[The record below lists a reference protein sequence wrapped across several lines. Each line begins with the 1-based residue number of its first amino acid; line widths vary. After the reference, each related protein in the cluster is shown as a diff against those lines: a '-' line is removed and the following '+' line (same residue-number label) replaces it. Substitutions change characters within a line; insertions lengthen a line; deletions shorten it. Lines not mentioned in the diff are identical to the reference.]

1 MKNIKQELFN
11 FKRELPVDQEEV
23 YAIVENHIKAL
34 TFNSEMEVVS
44 SLSERLK
51 SYRFMDN
58 VRTLT
63 ESLEVEI
70 NEFQLV
76 YELKNLYKV
85 LERQN
90 AGMLYRQPLNV
101 ILETI
106 NLEDDSDR
114 MYKIANE
121 LALYDWISEIKA
133 FTVNLLNT
141 PEKKANLLSSGS
153 SDTIYTL
160 VESVEDGHI
169 ALVND
174 SWFLLNENKI
184 EKVTLESQIKDEATL
199 KTIRTIES
207 ALRFATIT
215 EDRINFTISEY
226 LTIGLGLSKGE
237 IYLNEDVLSED
248 TTLESLFN
256 SPVVPIVNK
265 NFYPVLIE
273 VSKNVNK
280 FMELDVVKKVTN
292 FTNPTLEC
300 YTFNYKDCIY
310 SYRCDKRYGNSFF
323 KYESAQELV
332 NEVKSDLNFDL
343 TYFYE
348 DKLNKEVIINRKLED
363 KEREIT
369 LKLEEI
375 SFNIEKID
383 AAIIT
388 LGDSEVLTEGRKNL
402 SKRHN
407 VLSRDLESIKELRYN
422 KEKEAK

>member
-11 FKRELPVDQEEV
+11 FKRELPIDQEEV
-23 YAIVENHIKAL
+23 YNIVENHINAL

-44 SLSERLK
+44 SLSEKLK
-51 SYRFMDN
+51 SYRYMDDI
-58 VRTLT
+58 RTLT
-63 ESLEVEI
+63 ESLEDEI
-70 NEFQLV
+70 SEFQLV

-106 NLEDDSDR
+106 NLEDDADR

-133 FTVNLLNT
+133 FTVNLLNS
-141 PEKKANLLSSGS
+141 PEKKANLLSSGDS
-153 SDTIYTL
+153 EVLYTI
-160 VESVEDGHI
+160 VEAVEEGHV
-169 ALVND
+169 ALVCD

-184 EKVTLESQIKDEATL
+184 EKVTLETHVKDESAL
-199 KTIRTIES
+199 KTLRTIEN

-215 EDRINFTISEY
+215 EDRVNFTISEY

-237 IYLNEDVLSED
+237 IYLNEDKLSDD

-256 SPVVPIVNK
+256 SPVIPIVNR

-273 VSKNVNK
+273 VSKNVDK
-280 FMELDVVKKVTN
+280 FMELDIVKKVTN
-292 FTNPTLEC
+292 FTKPTLEC

-332 NEVKSDLNFDL
+332 NEIKNDLNFDL
-343 TYFYE
+343 TYFFE
-348 DKLNKEVIINRKLED
+348 DKLNKELVVNRKLED

-375 SFNIEKID
+375 KFNIEKID
-383 AAIIT
+383 AAILT
-388 LGDSEVLTEGRKNL
+388 LGESDVLTEGRNNLTKREKNL
-402 SKRHN
+402 
-407 VLSRDLESIKELRYN
+407 LSDLESIKEIRYN
-422 KEKEAK
+422 KEKEKK